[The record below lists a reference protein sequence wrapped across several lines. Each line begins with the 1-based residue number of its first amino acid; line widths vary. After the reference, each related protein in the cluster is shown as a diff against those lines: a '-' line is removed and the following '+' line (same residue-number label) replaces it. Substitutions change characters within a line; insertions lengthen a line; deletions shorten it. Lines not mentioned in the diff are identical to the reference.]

1 MIRRKNKE
9 KQQKR
14 PLIKLTLIV
23 IPTIAI
29 VITTLIMLQ
38 ANGFFM
44 STQDKLLGSFTRERN
59 GEYSG
64 EQYTETYTFN
74 NDGTG
79 NKTYIT
85 PDGKVSNNDFSWYV
99 TPKNILVINGHVK
112 YQYKANLEEYY
123 SSSSKTT
130 KKYWCVTKDNLYIGD
145 NTSITYEE
153 YTRN

>member
-1 MIRRKNKE
+1 MIRRKTKKE
-9 KQQKR
+9 HQKR

-29 VITTLIMLQ
+29 VITTLIMLNI
-38 ANGFFM
+38 NGFFM
-44 STQDKLLGSFTRERN
+44 SAEDKLLGSFTRKRT
-59 GEYSG
+59 GEYSAQ
-64 EQYTETYTFN
+64 QYTETYTFN
-74 NDGTG
+74 SDGTG

-85 PDGKVSNNDFSWYV
+85 PEGAVSNNDFSWYV

-112 YQYKANLEEYY
+112 YKYKANYEEYY
-123 SSSSKTT
+123 SSSAKNT
-130 KKYWCVTKDNLYIGD
+130 KKYWCVTKDKLYIGE

>member
-9 KQQKR
+9 KPQKR

-23 IPTIAI
+23 IPTIA
-29 VITTLIMLQ
+29 VVLTTLIMLEV
-38 ANGFFM
+38 NGFFM
-44 STQDKLLGSFTRERN
+44 SAEDKLLGSFTRNRK
-59 GEYSG
+59 GEYSH
-64 EQYTETYTFN
+64 QKYTETYTFN
-74 NDGTG
+74 DDGTG

-85 PDGKVSNNDFSWYV
+85 PDGEVSNTDFSWYV

-112 YQYKANLEEYY
+112 YQYKANYEEYY
-123 SSSSKTT
+123 SSSAKTT
-130 KKYWCVTKDNLYIGD
+130 KKYWCVTKDNLYIGE